1 MLTHDGFQCGA
12 WEGGAAMNV
21 ITSKMHALQ
30 SEILE
35 AIALGQS
42 FETVADLLCRRVEEL
57 APAAIC
63 SILRITDGRLKPVA
77 APRLPQHYS
86 NALDGIEIGPSVGSC
101 GTSAYRGEPV
111 EVTDIATDP
120 SWAPY
125 RGLALPLGLK
135 ACWSSPIKAGDGRV
149 VATFAFYYRKK
160 RGPTALDRRI
170 VDACVH
176 LCAIAIEHDEAQK
189 RNFELAYFDQLT
201 NLPNRRSFDEM
212 IRGRLQEKAPRFGL
226 ILVDIDNLK
235 IVNDTM
241 GHVVGDALIC
251 EVAKRFKAVD
261 PPPSACRLGGDEFA
275 VFADGCD
282 DPAALRARADE
293 LGAVMK
299 EPFACNGNMVVPQ
312 VTMGGVLYGNDGILA
327 SDLRQNAD
335 FALYHAK
342 ETNRGGYVRFEPGLR
357 TSIGRRAAAI
367 KELDRALNDNR
378 IFAYY
383 QPIFHMEANKITGLE
398 ALARMRTADGQ
409 IVTAGEFRAAFS
421 DSNVAC
427 RTTDRIIAQVARDL
441 RCWLD
446 AGIFVP
452 HVGVNLSTADFQR
465 DDLER
470 RLSEHFDRAGVPLR
484 HLLLEVTETVLMGDP
499 NDNAVRAIERLRKR
513 GMVVALDDFGTGY
526 ASLTHLLTFPV
537 DIIKIDKSFIDR
549 LLSDRD
555 SQFIVEALID
565 LSRKLGLRIVAEGI
579 ETEMQAARLRA
590 LGSDAGQG
598 YYFSRPIDFASV
610 TELLRGQGQTS
621 AALAEIAAKQRRA

>member
-1 MLTHDGFQCGA
+1 
-12 WEGGAAMNV
+12 
-21 ITSKMHALQ
+21 
-30 SEILE
+30 
-35 AIALGQS
+35 
-42 FETVADLLCRRVEEL
+42 
-57 APAAIC
+57 
-63 SILRITDGRLKPVA
+63 
-77 APRLPQHYS
+77 
-86 NALDGIEIGPSVGSC
+86 
-101 GTSAYRGEPV
+101 
-111 EVTDIATDP
+111 
-120 SWAPY
+120 
-125 RGLALPLGLK
+125 
-135 ACWSSPIKAGDGRV
+135 
-149 VATFAFYYRKK
+149 
-160 RGPTALDRRI
+160 
-170 VDACVH
+170 
-176 LCAIAIEHDEAQK
+176 
-189 RNFELAYFDQLT
+189 
-201 NLPNRRSFDEM
+201 
-212 IRGRLQEKAPRFGL
+212 
-226 ILVDIDNLK
+226 
-235 IVNDTM
+235 
-241 GHVVGDALIC
+241 
-251 EVAKRFKAVD
+251 
-261 PPPSACRLGGDEFA
+261 
-275 VFADGCD
+275 
-282 DPAALRARADE
+282 
-293 LGAVMK
+293 
-299 EPFACNGNMVVPQ
+299 
-312 VTMGGVLYGNDGILA
+312 
-327 SDLRQNAD
+327 
-335 FALYHAK
+335 
-342 ETNRGGYVRFEPGLR
+342 LR

-383 QPIFHMEANKITGLE
+383 QPIFHLEANKVTGLE
-398 ALARMRTADGQ
+398 ALARMRTVDGK

-441 RCWLD
+441 RSWLD

-579 ETEMQAARLRA
+579 ETEMQAARLRT

-598 YYFSRPIDFASV
+598 YYFSRPIDVAGI
-610 TELLRGQGQTS
+610 TQLLRGQSQTS
-621 AALAEIAAKQRRA
+621 ADLAQIAAKQRRA